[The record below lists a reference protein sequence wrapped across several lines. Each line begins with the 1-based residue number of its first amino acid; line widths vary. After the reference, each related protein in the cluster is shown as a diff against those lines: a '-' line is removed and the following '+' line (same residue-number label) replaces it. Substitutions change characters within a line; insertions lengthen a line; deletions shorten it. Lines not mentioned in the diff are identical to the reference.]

1 MCDDQSNENSILP
14 EFLRD
19 KSILISMSLEEKREY
34 KKYLIHD
41 LGWNEKKADRAFAGT
56 AADPLNLWPQDA
68 DGRAERLGRPAI
80 VTALLHAVAFVFIP
94 RNLQAS
100 PDTRSDHNENEG
112 DVEVLGACYTNV
124 RNRNCDDSALLPTDR
139 KRFNICDQCTFITRL
154 QRQHK
159 KRLVSNDRVYCTF
172 TETDEQWDTFCDK
185 LREEHQASDKQI
197 MVAYGK
203 SAATVLEQM
212 FTAKAIST
220 KRNHNIV
227 MESQYTPAI
236 YDVRVGVTPEVRV
249 TQEALV
255 SPAETTTINF
265 P

>member
-185 LREEHQASDKQI
+185 LKVDPKKLKKCPDMQI
-197 MVAYGK
+197 MIAYGK
-203 SAATVLEQM
+203 SAENVLKQM
-212 FTAKAIST
+212 YTAKTIST
-220 KRNHNIV
+220 KNENSTV
-227 MESQYTPAI
+227 LQSQYTSAI
-236 YDVRVGVTPEVRV
+236 NDVGVGVIPSVNITLAAQGEW
-249 TQEALV
+249 L
-255 SPAETTTINF
+255 SETV
-265 P
+265 